1 MMNSRHRP
9 IRVRLGGVSLTLA
22 PVRHINHCDVSF

>member
-22 PVRHINHCDVSF
+22 PVRRFIHCVFSF